1 LTDISGKIRIEDKG
15 KQNLNIVKEA
25 ADRLDDLF
33 SA

>member
-1 LTDISGKIRIEDKG
+1 MDISGKIRIGDKG
-15 KQNLNIVKEA
+15 KQNLNIAKET